1 MAPRITMILGDR
13 NGIGPELA
21 ARLLSEAETHAAAD
35 VEVLGDPAVLDEGA
49 AAAGLTLDP
58 AHASTI
64 PFIPVDG
71 LTTTPGRATAGAGE
85 EMLALLAKGAQR
97 VVSGDSDGL
106 LFAPLN
112 KEAMHLGGLDQE
124 DEMRFLA
131 NVLGFDG
138 TVGELNVLPGL
149 RTPGETGLWTTRVTS
164 HVPLKDVAAEI
175 TQDGVFDGISFAHR
189 TLRAAGVDRP
199 RVGVAAL
206 NPHAGDGGNFGME
219 EIEVI
224 TPAIDR
230 ARKEQ
235 IAAEGPYPSDTV
247 FVRARNGD
255 FDVVVTM
262 YHDQGQIAM
271 KLLGFA
277 EGVTVLGGLPVPVTT
292 CGHGTGYDIVGQGIA
307 KPDSMRNAF
316 KICVA
321 MARSAVQGAV

>member
-1 MAPRITMILGDR
+1 MAPRITVLLGDR
-13 NGIGPELA
+13 NGIGPELT
-21 ARLLSEAETHAAAD
+21 ARLLAEEETHAAAD
-35 VEVLGDPAVLDEGA
+35 VDVLGDPAVLDEGA
-49 AAAGLTLDP
+49 ASAGVTLDP
-58 AHASTI
+58 GHARVT
-64 PFIPVDG
+64 PFTPVAG
-71 LTTTPGRATAGAGE
+71 LATCPGRPTAGAGE
-85 EMLALLAKGAQR
+85 EVLALLAKGVQR
-97 VVSGDSDGL
+97 VMSGASDGL

-131 NVLGFDG
+131 GVLDYDG

-149 RTPGETGLWTTRVTS
+149 HTPGGTGLWTTRVTS
-164 HVPLKDVAAEI
+164 HVPLKDVANDI
-175 TQDGVFDGISFAHR
+175 TIDGVTDAIHFAHR
-189 TLRAAGVDRP
+189 TLRAAGVERP
-199 RVGVAAL
+199 RIGVAAL

-224 TPAIDR
+224 TPAVDR
-230 ARKEQ
+230 AREEQ
-235 IAAEGPYPSDTV
+235 IAVEGPFPSDTV

-292 CGHGTGYDIVGQGIA
+292 CGHGTGYDIVGRGAA

-321 MARSAVQGAV
+321 MARTGATPRV